1 MAAMDE
7 NDDYDSDSTV
17 IISDIS
23 KNPEKI
29 ARKRRKLDEMV
40 RKILHTNI
48 NVTNDAQNKA
58 SCVPCA
64 NKPTDIKQNHNNDPE
79 AIQRRNNQFLSDCDQ
94 LAENNNNDSVFE
106 DLKVKKEL
114 LKQENNSEEREYCD
128 GEEVKEKEVVIISDD
143 SEDDCTIVTDD
154 ANKQVDK
161 NTNFHP
167 RIGVLTPSAI
177 NTRRATLDSEKNAI
191 ASNISTCETS
201 ANPNKINPKVTVLK
215 PSAINSRRASIN
227 SFERN
232 EAPSNNNIKHVNLCR
247 SKSKDKED
255 NDNKGKEPANKKIC
269 KTNRLSGHKSYGEH
283 PPKLT
288 PNQNVISRKRN
299 SDGAIHRK
307 PKNSQDNNII
317 LSSKSTDSN
326 IKDAAAV
333 NKKANRHKSTDS
345 SSVIVR
351 TADVIAKN
359 VQDMSGN
366 QEKVDT
372 GVVDINDPN
381 RTNAGHHKTAQINAM
396 HNVCKDPSVTKN
408 NNINNSIN
416 DNVIKIHEASN
427 NVMDQTANLGETPID
442 IGAFGGSKK
451 ENANST
457 NRRKSTDAKRI
468 TVDRNELNANVS
480 DSNINTLEYPIL
492 EQSKNTVEKNF
503 VPEEDTDILN
513 SDFNTNKQ
521 LSNASK
527 SGDVLRVRPVIET
540 PNKDVL
546 CSNTVS
552 HNNNFETPVIGVLR
566 KFIEKNNANQ
576 TLTEECSKSDELV
589 SKLNKTSKLRVAH
602 EQHITDH
609 KGKKICF
616 DKRATEFLTFFFKKV
631 NEYLNHVFLD
641 SKLVSKL
648 RASSPTLKREIKC
661 ILRHIEKH
669 GASKVRYACP
679 KCSQLSVFSPQGMY
693 PVGVDV
699 NPTLEHNTLKCK
711 LCRAL
716 RILHDAHM
724 QNTSDKKYDEVN
736 KPKSRRESASELTLT
751 ENNNVAMNRNNGA
764 PVKSN
769 LGTSKSNIS
778 VTYDKRKVTDI
789 VVDSLTTTATSAHND
804 IPTKTNGDTTTKKE
818 KTKEKKKEKSGQSC
832 VTVSN
837 ENDEITSGKVKIK
850 FYKRR
855 VDNNVSPINPKRV
868 KTDTRDESTKV
879 VKSNCNYKTDLS
891 STNDIPTS
899 SFDEPTKL
907 NNKLISSVDT
917 IYNKGGLPRNYDE
930 TESRE
935 ENKAQLTQTL
945 VGCFTKF
952 QTKENYENKYT
963 VNVHTCPECTCIF
976 DSYTSLIEHM
986 RDNHNI
992 PEIFNKITC
1001 PLCFVHLNENNYMGH
1016 VKVHF
1021 PDENTED
1028 GGNEIAIE
1036 MNNSRKNLNATD
1048 FDTQQQKIIIAK
1060 SSENKQYEC
1069 KICKEVLYSL
1079 RASKKHR
1086 KQAHGHLD
1094 LKKKK
1099 LFNVTEKKGVL
1110 KSIQSQSSAC
1120 LENAIS
1126 EDKNTKKIANPE
1138 TKSLGSCAMNKLEES
1153 ENNEI
1158 NNPEKARD
1166 FVERSREQNFDN
1178 TNDQRNVTQNCNDDQ
1193 KESNQEKKRKNNEE
1207 INIIQEA
1214 KRATLI
1220 KSRRESKIKGHENEF
1235 NSTQS
1240 HITKLLDTSKEIDK
1254 NKQSHIAKDNNN
1266 SPVNTEIISEPLHE
1280 SNVQGGAS
1288 AVAKTSCQTEVD
1300 EAEGERNDIDMDD
1313 ADDSVCE
1320 SKLPG
1325 TDSSPFVDDRS
1336 FTQDEDVISRE
1347 QNKSK
1352 CIFPST
1358 SGSKPTLAN
1367 CYNCSTNIDVIDM
1380 DNHHCRQKIVG
1391 TLYNCFS
1398 CGVSVQHD
1406 DTHKCANENN
1416 FCIENVQITD
1426 VVTVKEVYV
1435 FKCED
1440 CSFATDVYD
1449 DVIGHCQNHYNDIKD
1464 PTAFCETCQLSYHT
1478 NYIKEHEYLHEKD
1491 LKIISYSYKSLY
1503 SNWDK
1508 TFEGMPSHILEEMQE
1523 RSIYKSHCLKMKVIN
1538 DGPWKYTLYQCNQ
1551 CETCVAPGKLEQHC
1565 RKECDFLGHPCSE
1578 CNKLFILY
1586 AMCENHELDHKK
1598 TNVFKTIEFN
1608 CKRDERFNSKLF
1620 EARRIE
1626 TLSRIPIV
1634 DIFKCVCG
1642 ICFISNDSL
1651 KHHFAGCNL
1660 EDKGVLCPRCAV
1672 PRLFEVND
1680 LENHLRLHHGA
1691 VAYRFRVNSIVIQ
1704 EYIETC
1710 HILDQDLSK
1719 TEDDEREG
1727 FKEENDDRSV

>member
-1 MAAMDE
+1 MVSARVRPCGVRAMDE

-527 SGDVLRVRPVIET
+527 SG
-540 PNKDVL
+540 
-546 CSNTVS
+546 
-552 HNNNFETPVIGVLR
+552 
-566 KFIEKNNANQ
+566 
-576 TLTEECSKSDELV
+576 
-589 SKLNKTSKLRVAH
+589 
-602 EQHITDH
+602 
-609 KGKKICF
+609 
-616 DKRATEFLTFFFKKV
+616 
-631 NEYLNHVFLD
+631 
-641 SKLVSKL
+641 
-648 RASSPTLKREIKC
+648 
-661 ILRHIEKH
+661 
-669 GASKVRYACP
+669 
-679 KCSQLSVFSPQGMY
+679 
-693 PVGVDV
+693 
-699 NPTLEHNTLKCK
+699 
-711 LCRAL
+711 
-716 RILHDAHM
+716 
-724 QNTSDKKYDEVN
+724 
-736 KPKSRRESASELTLT
+736 
-751 ENNNVAMNRNNGA
+751 
-764 PVKSN
+764 
-769 LGTSKSNIS
+769 TSKSNIS

-837 ENDEITSGKVKIK
+837 ENDEITS
-850 FYKRR
+850 
-855 VDNNVSPINPKRV
+855 
-868 KTDTRDESTKV
+868 
-879 VKSNCNYKTDLS
+879 
-891 STNDIPTS
+891 
-899 SFDEPTKL
+899 
-907 NNKLISSVDT
+907 
-917 IYNKGGLPRNYDE
+917 
-930 TESRE
+930 
-935 ENKAQLTQTL
+935 
-945 VGCFTKF
+945 
-952 QTKENYENKYT
+952 
-963 VNVHTCPECTCIF
+963 
-976 DSYTSLIEHM
+976 
-986 RDNHNI
+986 
-992 PEIFNKITC
+992 
-1001 PLCFVHLNENNYMGH
+1001 
-1016 VKVHF
+1016 
-1021 PDENTED
+1021 
-1028 GGNEIAIE
+1028 
-1036 MNNSRKNLNATD
+1036 
-1048 FDTQQQKIIIAK
+1048 
-1060 SSENKQYEC
+1060 
-1069 KICKEVLYSL
+1069 
-1079 RASKKHR
+1079 
-1086 KQAHGHLD
+1086 
-1094 LKKKK
+1094 
-1099 LFNVTEKKGVL
+1099 EKKGVL